1 MESRRLVVW
10 ISAGIL
16 GFQGGTL
23 ALDLINCTVLSW
35 LWVEH
40 HGLEQVARPQ
50 GARSARMAPAVPDP
64 SGVQEPGWAGEQVL
78 SGEGEERAS
87 VSPQP
92 SAALQSAGSA
102 PVDPMGVFCE
112 RPHDRID
119 AAVSQGLTILA
130 GLALG
135 GSVGAGGRG
144 NQP

>member
-35 LWVEH
+35 LWVER
-40 HGLEQVARPQ
+40 HGLEQVERPQ
-50 GARSARMAPAVPDP
+50 GARSTQVAPAVPDP
-64 SGVQEPGWAGEQVL
+64 SVIQEPTGAGEQVL
-78 SGEGEERAS
+78 PWEGEQRESA
-87 VSPQP
+87 SPQP
-92 SAALQSAGSA
+92 SAAPQGAGAS
-102 PVDPMGVFCE
+102 PVDPMGVFCQ

-135 GSVGAGGRG
+135 GSVGRTGGT
-144 NQP
+144 Q

>member
-35 LWVEH
+35 LWVER
-40 HGLEQVARPQ
+40 HGLESVGVPLVSSRRGRGSGAPQQATGAAAEGAGPAALSAEDEQRPDSRVSAAPQ
-50 GARSARMAPAVPDP
+50 G
-64 SGVQEPGWAGEQVL
+64 SGA
-78 SGEGEERAS
+78 
-87 VSPQP
+87 
-92 SAALQSAGSA
+92 A

-119 AAVSQGLTILA
+119 AAVGQGLTILA

-135 GSVGAGGRG
+135 GSVGRVGGK
-144 NQP
+144 PEP